1 MSSAEAAF
9 GAATF
14 PGLVLNRVVR
24 EYYVRKHDLPVE
36 TPDVEE
42 ITTMLEMER
51 EKKGREEEFGENTAE
66 TVRRANSEE
75 EAYVNFYELD
85 DYEDLLLATSL
96 PFLVSSWV
104 GFVFLLSSLILFGVN
119 ILYCVLPFWLGVAF
133 AAHSLPDEV
142 AADALWG
149 RSSETDSRLRFV
161 GYPVAAVSK
170 LSNSV
175 QIWARL
181 AHVSLLLIVAWYVL
195 ALP

>member
-1 MSSAEAAF
+1 MSSATTAF
-9 GAATF
+9 GVATF
-14 PGLVLNRVVR
+14 PGLVLNKVVR
-24 EYYVRKHDLPVE
+24 EYYVRKHDVPVE
-36 TPDVEE
+36 TPDVRE
-42 ITTMLEMER
+42 ITAMLEEEK

-75 EAYVNFYELD
+75 EAYVNFYDLEE
-85 DYEDLLLATSL
+85 YEGLLLATSV

-104 GFVFLLSSLILFGVN
+104 GFVFLLSSVLLFGVN
-119 ILYCVLPFWLGVAF
+119 LLYGVLPFWLGVAF

-142 AADALWG
+142 AADALWQ
-149 RSSETDSRLRFV
+149 RSSETDSSLRFV

-181 AHVSLLLIVAWYVL
+181 AHVLLLLIVAWYVL